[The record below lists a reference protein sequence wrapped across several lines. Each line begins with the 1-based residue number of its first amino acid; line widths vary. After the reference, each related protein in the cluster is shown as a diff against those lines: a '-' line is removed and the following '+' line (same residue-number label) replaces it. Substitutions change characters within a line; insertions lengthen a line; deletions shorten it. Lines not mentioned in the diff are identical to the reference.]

1 MFWPWVIFL
10 VGGSL
15 AAVIYFYRKETQQN
29 GEGKAHGN
37 GNGNGNGKRKKNK
50 KTKENLAALSE
61 ASVGEA
67 SNDSSKGSNHNNH
80 GDVSKKNK

>member
-1 MFWPWVIFL
+1 VFWPWVIFL

-37 GNGNGNGKRKKNK
+37 GNGNGKRKKNK
-50 KTKENLAALSE
+50 KMKESSKAALSE

-67 SNDSSKGSNHNNH
+67 SNDSSKGNYHNNH
-80 GDVSKKNK
+80 GEGSKKNK